1 MSKRQTNR
9 GFKSYA
15 PRTYWKNG
23 NMFEE
28 EIHDSLRFQPESTFS
43 FVLVESVKDIV
54 FISML
59 KFKHGLQG

>member
-9 GFKSYA
+9 GFKPYA

-28 EIHDSLRFQPESTFS
+28 EITDTADFKK
-43 FVLVESVKDIV
+43 KDQLL
-54 FISML
+54 SMNN
-59 KFKHGLQG
+59 